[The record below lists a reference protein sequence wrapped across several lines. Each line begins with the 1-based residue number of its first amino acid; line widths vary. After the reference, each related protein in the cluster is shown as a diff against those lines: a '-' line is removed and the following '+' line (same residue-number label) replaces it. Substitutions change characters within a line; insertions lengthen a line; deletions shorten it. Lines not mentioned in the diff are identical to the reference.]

1 MPPMT
6 RREIFTKGA
15 LLTPAIFTPSCAT
28 VADMALRGQYLIRVE
43 QILAQLLPFF
53 PFQRQISG
61 VGQVSLSN
69 PVFTMAPDINKV
81 RVGLTTGIV
90 AASGLAELT
99 GIPALGQI
107 AGRGTSGTCQLACGL
122 RYDPATRGIY
132 LREPAIEKLEF
143 QHLSSSLTTPF
154 TQLVNLFGPQL
165 LDRQPIH
172 TLEPSL
178 ATRFLKQMEVQP
190 GGIVLKFSPLG

>member
-1 MPPMT
+1 MT

-15 LLTPAIFTPSCAT
+15 LLTPAIFAPSCGT
-28 VADMALRGQYLIRVE
+28 TIGRALQGQYLIRTD

-53 PFQRQISG
+53 PFQRQMPG

-69 PVFTMAPDINKV
+69 PIFSMAPDINKV
-81 RVGLTTGIV
+81 RVGLTTGIA

-107 AGRGTSGTCQLACGL
+107 AGRGTAGTCQLACGL
-122 RYDPATRGIY
+122 RYDSATRGIY

-154 TQLVNLFGPQL
+154 TQLVNLFGPQF
-165 LDRQPIH
+165 LDQRPIH

-178 ATRFLKQMEVQP
+178 ATRFLNQMVVQP
-190 GGIVLKFSPLG
+190 GGIALNFSPLG

>member
-1 MPPMT
+1 MT

-15 LLTPAIFTPSCAT
+15 LLTPAIFAPSCGT
-28 VADMALRGQYLIRVE
+28 VADMALRGQYLIRAE

-53 PFQRQISG
+53 PFQRQMSG

-81 RVGLTTGIV
+81 RVGLTTGV
-90 AASGLAELT
+90 SAASGLAQMT
-99 GIPALGQI
+99 GIPALAQI
-107 AGRGTSGTCQLACGL
+107 AGRGTTGTCQLACGL
-122 RYDPATRGIY
+122 RYDSATRGIF
-132 LREPAIEKLEF
+132 LREPVIERLEF

-178 ATRFLKQMEVQP
+178 ATRFLNSMVVQP
-190 GGIVLKFSPLG
+190 GGIALKFSPLG

>member
-1 MPPMT
+1 M
-6 RREIFTKGA
+6 
-15 LLTPAIFTPSCAT
+15 TPAIFAPSCGT
-28 VADMALRGQYLIRVE
+28 TIGRALQGQYLIRTD

-53 PFQRQISG
+53 PFQRQMPG

-69 PVFTMAPDINKV
+69 PIFSMAPDINKV
-81 RVGLTTGIV
+81 RVGLTTGIA

-107 AGRGTSGTCQLACGL
+107 AGRGTAGTCQRACGL
-122 RYDPATRGIY
+122 RYDSATRGIY

-154 TQLVNLFGPQL
+154 TQLVNLFGPQF
-165 LDRQPIH
+165 LDQRPIH

-178 ATRFLKQMEVQP
+178 ATRFLNQMVVQP
-190 GGIVLKFSPLG
+190 GGIALNFSPLG